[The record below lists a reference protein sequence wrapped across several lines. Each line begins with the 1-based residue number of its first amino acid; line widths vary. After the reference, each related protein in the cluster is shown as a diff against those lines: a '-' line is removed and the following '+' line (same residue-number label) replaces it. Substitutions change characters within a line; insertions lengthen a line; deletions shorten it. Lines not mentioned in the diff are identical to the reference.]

1 MTPDQVTLVQQSFTK
16 VAPISDQ
23 AAVIFYDRL
32 FEIAPQVKAMFPSDL
47 TEQRKK
53 LMATLAVV
61 VNGLSNLESIL
72 PAASALATRHV
83 GYGAKAEHYPVVGS
97 ALLWTLEKGLDAAWT
112 PEVAEA
118 WTAAY
123 GTLSG
128 YMISEAYGR
137 PQAAE

>member
-23 AAVIFYDRL
+23 AAVTFYDRL

>member
-118 WTAAY
+118 WTATY